1 MQECLRWAAGAT
13 TDGERNSFLQMA
25 KAWHE
30 AALEVERSMGLV
42 DESRQLLDRSKRK

>member
-30 AALEVERSMGLV
+30 AALEVERSMGLADVGRGSV
-42 DESRQLLDRSKRK
+42 DRLEQK